1 MPAFIAALLDTEN
14 WLQNLGLLIAYHP
27 VNHAFKCQKIVMRTQ
42 PVSRFDQPAKTREAL
57 LRQGAALMQSN
68 QFEDAAHWYG
78 LALDDFP
85 DDAQLHYCKGVA
97 HHQEHQY
104 LKAIDCYCAALQL
117 KIDFADAFENLS
129 DAQAKMHMFDDA
141 FLSISAAIALRP
153 NKALAHARQAQ
164 VLVQQEKFD
173 LAIQAAT
180 KAIKLDQTAT
190 TAYMARSN
198 AHRGLLQVE
207 QSIADL
213 RAAMAINPTNAD
225 YEYNLAFDL
234 LLSGAFEEGWS
245 RYEKRFQT
253 DNFLKNP
260 TVPLHQPLWDGVQDI
275 RGQTLLICPEQG
287 LGDQIQFARY
297 ALLLQQRG
305 AHVVLSV
312 EPSLIQLLSSM
323 HPEIRVV
330 SSRQTADTLPAHD
343 CYITMMSLPRIFETR
358 LDSIP
363 AYPAY
368 LRVDPVIGHHWQSR
382 VTRGTR
388 PQVGISW
395 SGSTTHINDHNRSMT
410 LDMLAPLLA
419 LNIDFHIL
427 QTEIRPYDEAR
438 LRLWPN
444 LHDWRPA
451 LTSFNETA
459 GLADQLDLVISV
471 DTSVAHLTSALGKPT
486 WVMIPFAPDFRW
498 LLNRQD
504 SPWYPSVTLFRQHEA
519 KAWGPV
525 VDDVVHAVQQR
536 FST

>member
-1 MPAFIAALLDTEN
+1 LLDTTQPEHG
-14 WLQNLGLLIAYHP
+14 LGLLIAYHP
-27 VNHAFKCQKIVMRTQ
+27 VIHAFKCQKIVMRTQ
-42 PVSRFDQPAKTREAL
+42 SASRFEQPAKTREAL

-68 QFEDAAHWYG
+68 KFEDAAHWYA

-104 LKAIDCYCAALQL
+104 LKAIDCYCAALQI

-153 NKALAHARQAQ
+153 NKAMSHARQAQ

-180 KAIKLDQTAT
+180 QAIKLDPQAT

-198 AHRGLLQVE
+198 AHRGLVQIE
-207 QSIADL
+207 QSMADL
-213 RAAMAINPTNAD
+213 RAAMAINPANAD

-234 LLSGAFEEGWS
+234 LLNGDFEEGWA

-253 DNFLKNP
+253 DNFLKHP
-260 TVPLHQPLWDGVQDI
+260 TVPMHQPLWDGVQDI
-275 RGQTLLICPEQG
+275 SGQTLLICPEQG

-305 AHVVLSV
+305 VQVVLSV

-323 HPEIRVV
+323 HPDIRVV
-330 SSRQTADTLPAHD
+330 SSRQTVDTLPAHD
-343 CYITMMSLPRIFETR
+343 CYITLMSLPRLFKTQ
-358 LDSIP
+358 LNTIP
-363 AYPAY
+363 ACPAY
-368 LRVDPVIGHHWQSR
+368 LKANRDIAQHWQSR
-382 VTRGTR
+382 VTRGQR

-410 LDMLAPLLA
+410 LDALAPLLG
-419 LNIDFHIL
+419 LDIDFHIL
-427 QTEIRPYDEAR
+427 QTDIRPYDEAR

-486 WVMIPFAPDFRW
+486 WVMLPYAPDFRW
-498 LLNRQD
+498 LLQRHD
-504 SPWYPSVTLFRQHEA
+504 SPWYPSATLFRQHEA

-525 VDDVVHAVQQR
+525 VDEIVHALQQR
-536 FST
+536 FSA